1 MESTKTMHEQ
11 NIETIRSEAQRL
23 IEMEVKLLQK
33 MLDEPGVLAA
43 GQKGQIQTFD
53 RDSTL
58 KHIEVLQGERTKLT
72 DLEMVLAVVGTMK
85 AGKSTSINAI
95 VGTEVLPNRNRPM
108 TALPTLIRHTPGQT
122 EPLLK
127 FDNNEP
133 IQRLMNTLRNEL
145 IKPKNREALDGLK
158 SDPDMQGLITLIEC
172 NGQYKQIYRGADAIF
187 KFLKGLNDLVRLSR
201 DLGVEFPFS
210 DYDEIH
216 EMPVIEVEFVHLR
229 ETSKTQGRLTL
240 LDTPGPNESGQPH
253 LRKMLRE
260 QLGKASAVLAILDFT
275 QLKSDADAEVRKE
288 LQEIAEVSKGR
299 LYTLVNKFDQKDR
312 HGDSKDEVKV
322 FVAEQLMSGQIRPE
336 DVFPVSSRWGYL
348 ANRARHE
355 VFVHNALPDP
365 EANPW
370 VVDFG
375 EEAFGRR
382 WENKINDPEEVKA
395 AADVLWKDSL
405 FHAPLESVIQTAHAR
420 AAGLAID
427 AAAAKLVDLAV
438 KMDNLLATRETALT
452 KSAKVL
458 QEQISALQQD
468 ISRVATSEAKAH
480 KGAEKLLKDLTDGS
494 NQVFGKVQK
503 EARES
508 LDVYFKE
515 GKRIERE
522 KHELALLKQQRR
534 TDSDIKNQG
543 LKGILSSFLASAS
556 GTLRQKDSDF
566 DPTDPVMKFSDRS
579 DATELLGKIETSVT
593 EVVGSAENAMKA
605 AMDVVIN
612 AFQKEFSGGVLTE
625 ARAIVEEMKERL
637 QDQGFSLHLAPPSV
651 SRLSLNFSGSAML
664 SEIIDEKTKSV
675 TRSRR
680 KSGAWGTVCRWF
692 GTSDW
697 GWEDYE
703 SSEAYFEVDIR
714 KIQKATMSQIGAAFD
729 GLDQAVALYVKKPL
743 NDGINDFFDGFK
755 KTVEQIRGDL
765 LQSVRDQERSQAEQA
780 DLARRLNA
788 LRKNVPDI
796 LGDTRALKQDVEPL
810 VAVGA

>member
-312 HGDSKDEVKV
+312 HGDSK
-322 FVAEQLMSGQIRPE
+322 
-336 DVFPVSSRWGYL
+336 
-348 ANRARHE
+348 
-355 VFVHNALPDP
+355 
-365 EANPW
+365 
-370 VVDFG
+370 
-375 EEAFGRR
+375 
-382 WENKINDPEEVKA
+382 
-395 AADVLWKDSL
+395 
-405 FHAPLESVIQTAHAR
+405 SVPR
-420 AAGLAID
+420 
-427 AAAAKLVDLAV
+427 
-438 KMDNLLATRETALT
+438 
-452 KSAKVL
+452 
-458 QEQISALQQD
+458 
-468 ISRVATSEAKAH
+468 TS
-480 KGAEKLLKDLTDGS
+480 
-494 NQVFGKVQK
+494 
-503 EARES
+503 
-508 LDVYFKE
+508 
-515 GKRIERE
+515 
-522 KHELALLKQQRR
+522 
-534 TDSDIKNQG
+534 
-543 LKGILSSFLASAS
+543 
-556 GTLRQKDSDF
+556 
-566 DPTDPVMKFSDRS
+566 
-579 DATELLGKIETSVT
+579 
-593 EVVGSAENAMKA
+593 
-605 AMDVVIN
+605 
-612 AFQKEFSGGVLTE
+612 
-625 ARAIVEEMKERL
+625 
-637 QDQGFSLHLAPPSV
+637 
-651 SRLSLNFSGSAML
+651 
-664 SEIIDEKTKSV
+664 
-675 TRSRR
+675 
-680 KSGAWGTVCRWF
+680 
-692 GTSDW
+692 
-697 GWEDYE
+697 
-703 SSEAYFEVDIR
+703 
-714 KIQKATMSQIGAAFD
+714 
-729 GLDQAVALYVKKPL
+729 
-743 NDGINDFFDGFK
+743 
-755 KTVEQIRGDL
+755 
-765 LQSVRDQERSQAEQA
+765 
-780 DLARRLNA
+780 
-788 LRKNVPDI
+788 
-796 LGDTRALKQDVEPL
+796 
-810 VAVGA
+810 